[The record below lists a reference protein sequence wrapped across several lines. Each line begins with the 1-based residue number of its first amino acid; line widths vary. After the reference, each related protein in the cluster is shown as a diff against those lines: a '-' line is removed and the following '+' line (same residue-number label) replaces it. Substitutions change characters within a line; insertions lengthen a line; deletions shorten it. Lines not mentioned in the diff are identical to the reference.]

1 MIKDIKCHA
10 NLVKIFATTVTKLTI
25 PAKINMREKAP
36 KQMPVSF
43 CTVLRNQ
50 LKQITIAH
58 NLQTVFTPIDS
69 KHLHL
74 KLG

>member
-43 CTVLRNQ
+43 CAVLRNQ

-58 NLQTVFTPIDS
+58 NLQTYSTYTD
-69 KHLHL
+69 
-74 KLG
+74 